1 MSHVTES
8 RHRVTVAV
16 TSREPDEN
24 WRQRDSDQT
33 TRSPRFFLFS
43 LCTPSPAL
51 ARLTHSVNE
60 GSVKTSPALGRLQI
74 TLQPSFLYEGSCKM
88 MGYGRGR
95 ANAAKR
101 QFVSVDGGDP
111 SLAAFMVAPDSMPP
125 LAGESQQSIVCIDS
139 QGLVSSEP
147 GPGAQRDALAKAE
160 KSITTPSVGA
170 RASPRLPSVARA
182 RLKNEGS
189 PRGRGERVVW
199 RR

>member
-1 MSHVTES
+1 MRIGDREILI
-8 RHRVTVAV
+8 RLRVPLV
-16 TSREPDEN
+16 
-24 WRQRDSDQT
+24 
-33 TRSPRFFLFS
+33 FFYF
-43 LCTPSPAL
+43 LCAPLPAL

-101 QFVSVDGGDP
+101 QFLSVDGGDP

-160 KSITTPSVGA
+160 KSSVVADA
-170 RASPRLPSVARA
+170 RANLAIAEAELERA
-182 RLKNEGS
+182 DRRGS
-189 PRGRGERVVW
+189 
-199 RR
+199 